1 MGKDIIVCTYNIVLQ
16 LHQSQNVEHITTI
29 SMDIISIL
37 SENDKLLNTMEI
49 EQLLYLY
56 KSMYLG
62 IYKLDLG
69 RRGGVN
75 ILILLKYDM

>member
-1 MGKDIIVCTYNIVLQ
+1 
-16 LHQSQNVEHITTI
+16 
-29 SMDIISIL
+29 MDIISIL
-37 SENDKLLNTMEI
+37 SENDKLVKTMEI

-62 IYKLDLG
+62 INKLDLG

-75 ILILLKYDM
+75 ILVLFKYDM